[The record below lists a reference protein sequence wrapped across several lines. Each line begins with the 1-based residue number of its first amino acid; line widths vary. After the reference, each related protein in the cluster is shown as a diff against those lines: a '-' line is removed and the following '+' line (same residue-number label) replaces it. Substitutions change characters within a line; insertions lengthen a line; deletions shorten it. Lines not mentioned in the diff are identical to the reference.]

1 MVRGG
6 IICVETFRK
15 NNYGG
20 LVKVRVK
27 RFYEQKK
34 REGKRN
40 KQKIRRG
47 V

>member
-1 MVRGG
+1 MVMGG

-15 NNYGG
+15 KNYGG

-34 REGKRN
+34 EKVKGISK
-40 KQKIRRG
+40 K
-47 V
+47 